1 MVVGPMKK
9 LFSLFFYSWSTVAF
23 LVSLGALPVY
33 RDLVWLGVLL
43 SSGAPLLNR
52 IRPYDDGYSIN
63 RKLRQPLVS
72 LFVMSGVA
80 WVLLTVAGG
89 AWPLWLVLG
98 VLGGFLLNTYWAS
111 VDDNELRG

>member
-23 LVSLGALPVY
+23 LAALAGLFVA
-33 RDLVWLGVLL
+33 RDIVWLGVLL

-52 IRPYDDGYSIN
+52 IRPYDNGYSIN

-98 VLGGFLLNTYWAS
+98 VLGGFLLNTYWAC
-111 VDDNELRG
+111 VDDHDLRG

>member
-1 MVVGPMKK
+1 MVVSPMKK
-9 LFSLFFYSWSTVAF
+9 LFSLCFYSWSTIAF
-23 LVSLGALPVY
+23 LASPMGLFVSG
-33 RDLVWLGVLL
+33 DIVWLGVLL

-52 IRPYDDGYSIN
+52 IRPYDNGYSIN

-80 WVLLTVAGG
+80 WVLLTVSGG
-89 AWPLWLVLG
+89 EWPLWLVLG

-111 VDDNELRG
+111 VDDNDSQD

>member
-23 LVSLGALPVY
+23 LVSLVGLFISL
-33 RDLVWLGVLL
+33 DIVWLGVLL

-52 IRPYDDGYSIN
+52 IRPYDNGYSIN

-111 VDDNELRG
+111 VDDNDRGD